1 MSNENVKPGLKAV
14 SVPSEASLLAIYER
28 TINDVAKERLATGK
42 LMPSVSIMVVD
53 GSNTQDIPTL
63 PADSE
68 SIAQAY
74 TDPQRI
80 AALDRYIRSI
90 FEPDFPGAAEV
101 SAELGAMPNLVVQ
114 VNESELSFL
123 PVKQGENPMD
133 VVKAASTDP
142 SIVMTKT
149 PVVLVRLHTHT
160 GVAIGM
166 CPYQID
172 TDGNINISPMPL
184 RTIDPSA
191 PIEQLMQNFI
201 ESGGAP
207 MAPAQTTLH

>member
-1 MSNENVKPGLKAV
+1 MRNENVKPGLKAV

>member
-1 MSNENVKPGLKAV
+1 MSNDDVKPVLKAV
-14 SVPSEASLLAIYER
+14 SVPSEAALLAIYER
-28 TINDVAKERLATGK
+28 TVGDVARERLATGK
-42 LMPSVSIMVVD
+42 LMPSVSLMVVD
-53 GSNTQDIPTL
+53 GTNTENIPML
-63 PADSE
+63 PADSD

-80 AALDRYIRSI
+80 AALDVYIRSI
-90 FEPDFPGAAEV
+90 FQPDFPGAAEI
-101 SAELGAMPNLVVQ
+101 SAELGSMPNLVVQ

-133 VVKAASTDP
+133 VVKAASMDP
-142 SIVMTKT
+142 TIVMTKT
-149 PVVLVRLHTHT
+149 PVVLIRLHTHT

-166 CPYQID
+166 CPYQVD

-184 RTIDPSA
+184 RTIDPNA
-191 PIEQLMQNFI
+191 PVEQLMQNFI